1 MRAQTVNK
9 AKPGR
14 PLKVLITRE
23 AAVSAAIALLDA
35 GGIDG
40 LSVQA
45 VARAMSVTA
54 PSLYYHFKD
63 KDELLQLVARTLLR
77 EIGEDL
83 PAAAGW
89 KEQAIALSIATRRVI
104 LRHPNA
110 APLLLRFFPRRLML
124 GAYEHTLEMCPY
136 PAEHHAAVLEALEK
150 LTYGSSFFAAA
161 AEAHHVPAMPDFD
174 AARYPRLAKAL
185 RVGPREEALFRET
198 LELLFDGFEARYGK
212 RGDGR

>member
-1 MRAQTVNK
+1 MDAQITPRK

-14 PLKVLITRE
+14 PLKALITPQ
-23 AAVSAAIALLDA
+23 AAISAAIALLDSD
-35 GGIDG
+35 GIDG

-63 KDELLQLVARTLLR
+63 KDELLQLVARTLLH
-77 EIGEDL
+77 EIGEDV
-83 PAAAGW
+83 PATAGW

-110 APLLLRFFPRRLML
+110 APLMLRFFPRRLML
-124 GAYEHTLEMCPY
+124 GAYEHTLGLCPY
-136 PAEHHAAVLEALEK
+136 PAEHHAAILEALEK
-150 LTYGSSFFAAA
+150 LTYGASLFAAA

-174 AARYPRLAKAL
+174 EARYPRLARAL
-185 RVGPREEALFRET
+185 QIGPRDEALFRET
-198 LELLFDGFEARYGK
+198 LELLFDGFAARYNQQENA
-212 RGDGR
+212 

>member
-1 MRAQTVNK
+1 MKAQAIRK
-9 AKPGR
+9 PGPGR
-14 PLKVLITRE
+14 PLKALITPE
-23 AAVSAAIALLDA
+23 AAIKAAIALLDSD
-35 GGIDG
+35 GIDG

-83 PAAAGW
+83 PAKAGW

-110 APLLLRFFPRRLML
+110 APLMLRFFPRRLML
-124 GAYEHTLEMCPY
+124 GAYEHTLAMCPY
-136 PAEHHAAVLEALEK
+136 PAEHHAAILEALEK
-150 LTYGSSFFAAA
+150 LTYGASLFAAA

-174 AARYPRLAKAL
+174 EARYPRLAKAL
-185 RVGPREEALFRET
+185 QVGPRDEDLFRET
-198 LELLFDGFEARYGK
+198 LELLFDGFAARYGQQK
-212 RGDGR
+212 GTR